1 MKTFLDEV
9 TRETENWEETA
20 QTSKTFLDEFI
31 REKENCE
38 EMAKTSKTFCDEDI
52 LKVENWKEN
61 SKTINTFH
69 DKVIP
74 ETENWE
80 ENVAIRKTFFLKES
94 YMLTSEK
101 NCVLLDLHCFI
112 ICSLRNSHQTS
123 TDYNL
128 DVSENYQYLLLC
140 LT

>member
-1 MKTFLDEV
+1 MRSLERQRIGKKLPKPRKRFLLSSFKRQRIARKWPKPRKLSV
-9 TRETENWEETA
+9 MR
-20 QTSKTFLDEFI
+20 
-31 REKENCE
+31 
-38 EMAKTSKTFCDEDI
+38 
-52 LKVENWKEN
+52 KVKNWKEN